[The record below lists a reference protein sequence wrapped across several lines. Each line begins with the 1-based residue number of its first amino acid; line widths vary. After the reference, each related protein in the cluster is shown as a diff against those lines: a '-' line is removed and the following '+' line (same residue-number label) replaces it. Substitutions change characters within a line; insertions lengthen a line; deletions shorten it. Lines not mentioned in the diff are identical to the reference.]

1 MCNVCVAR
9 DALATSSCGKD
20 DCVAF
25 ETGHR
30 HVWSKG
36 PILKQARRKSV
47 RKKDG
52 GLIFLPVARRPK
64 QPTVYIRARGRDA
77 EGRAQFQLRREHELW
92 PKTWQTT
99 DDLANAVAMY
109 GLDSHW
115 GRGPQARPAVAHLR
129 DVRDAVARRAPRAA
143 GATERAQERPP
154 HGRDASTCP
163 AGRAPRRSA
172 ARLRHASLARM
183 KHGAKRATVVLP
195 CLALALALAPSIVR
209 DRGVP
214 STRSG
219 GASRSTS

>member
-36 PILKQARRKSV
+36 PILKQPRRKSV

-52 GLIFLPVARRPK
+52 GLIFQPVARRPM

-115 GRGPQARPAVAHLR
+115 GQNVPKPVQQWLTYETAEMPSLDELHELQARR
-129 DVRDAVARRAPRAA
+129 I
-143 GATERAQERPP
+143 RAQERPP
-154 HGRDASTCP
+154 ASRDASTRP

-172 ARLRHASLARM
+172 ARLRRASIVRM
-183 KHGAKRATVVLP
+183 KRAAKRATVVLP
-195 CLALALALAPSIVR
+195 CPVLALAPSIVR
-209 DRGVP
+209 DRGAP
-214 STRSG
+214 SIRSA

>member
-115 GRGPQARPAVAHLR
+115 GQNVPKPVQQWLTYETSEMPSLDVLHELQARR
-129 DVRDAVARRAPRAA
+129 N
-143 GATERAQERPP
+143 E
-154 HGRDASTCP
+154 
-163 AGRAPRRSA
+163 RRSA
-172 ARLRHASLARM
+172 RRT
-183 KHGAKRATVVLP
+183 TVP
-195 CLALALALAPSIVR
+195 RRRVR
-209 DRGVP
+209 RGVRRAAP
-214 STRSG
+214 QRVFATHP
-219 GASRSTS
+219 